1 MKTVL
6 IAFDQYLASEGLSF
20 EAVIIGGAALILM
33 EVVDRQ
39 TKDVDCLDPVID
51 ARIKQASIEF
61 AKKNPKL
68 RLQENWLN
76 NGPASLKRELP
87 SDWSTRLQEI
97 YRGKAL
103 TLTTLGRIDL
113 LRSKLYAYCDRQ
125 TDLDDCVALEPTLEE
140 LLECYPWVKERDASP
155 LWPDHV
161 LESFEILAGR
171 RAYDFIP

>member
-1 MKTVL
+1 MKEVL
-6 IAFDQYLASEGLSF
+6 KAFDLHLTGVGLKF
-20 EAVIIGGAALILM
+20 EAVIIGGAALIVM

-51 ARIKQASIEF
+51 SRIKQASIEF
-61 AKKNPKL
+61 AKTNPVF

-76 NGPASLKRELP
+76 NGPSSLKRELP
-87 SDWSTRLQEI
+87 QDWNTRLREI
-97 YRGKAL
+97 FKGKAL

-125 TDLDDCVALEPTLEE
+125 TDLDDCIALEPSLAE
-140 LLECYPWVKERDASP
+140 LLECYPWLTERDASP

-161 LESFEILAGR
+161 LESLKILAER
-171 RAYDFIP
+171 RGYEFNP